1 MKQRALEDPTLAPYT
16 RAVLGRIDPDVLA
29 SLTEHQF
36 RSIRDAIDL
45 SRPIKRHTI
54 DLRGVVPLGFAR
66 WYFVVL
72 AGRDR
77 RGGTRVEEALL
88 LQRLKS
94 ALGTL
99 LFVAVVMIPVTVLLV
114 LFGYALKSFLGV
126 DIISDAHLIDM
137 IR

>member
-1 MKQRALEDPTLAPYT
+1 MKQQALEDPTLAPYT

-45 SRPIKRHTI
+45 SRPIRRHSI
-54 DLRGVVPLGFAR
+54 DFRGVVPLGFAR
-66 WYFVVL
+66 WYFVLL

-77 RGGTRVEEALL
+77 RGDTRSEEARLR
-88 LQRLKS
+88 QRLQS

-99 LFVAVVMIPVTVLLV
+99 LFIGALLIPLAALLL
-114 LFGYALKSFLGV
+114 LFGYALKSFMGV
-126 DIISDAHLIDM
+126 DIITDAHLIDM
-137 IR
+137 VR